1 MPQGLLDNSLLLGS
15 LTHLVLGEAANSV
28 SVNVHPFLIAGWC
41 GMVSTALNCLPV
53 GCLDGG
59 RVMLASPPPS
69 QTPPSQT
76 MSNPQ
81 FANDAPPCVSR
92 RHLVQAAFGRNL
104 LGLTSFLTYVGLGL
118 GFLGSGLALPFGIFV
133 LLCQRDPEKYLQV
146 SLPAPFSLV
155 HATLTGWFS
164 RLDLLCRIL

>member
-1 MPQGLLDNSLLLGS
+1 MSLQESLLPVPQGLLDNSLLLGS

-69 QTPPSQT
+69 RT
-76 MSNPQ
+76 MSDPQ
-81 FANDAPPCVSR
+81 SANS
-92 RHLVQAAFGRNL
+92 
-104 LGLTSFLTYVGLGL
+104 TSM
-118 GFLGSGLALPFGIFV
+118 
-133 LLCQRDPEKYLQV
+133 R
-146 SLPAPFSLV
+146 
-155 HATLTGWFS
+155 
-164 RLDLLCRIL
+164 